1 MSDDTGP
8 AVAVGLI
15 IGLAIGASAVAF
27 VTSYNANYDEVQI
40 RKQLVNLG
48 VGSYDSHT
56 GAFRLKACGAQ
67 Q

>member
-8 AVAVGLI
+8 AVVVGLI
-15 IGLAIGASAVAF
+15 IGLAIGAASVAF

-40 RKQLVNLG
+40 RKQLVDLG

-56 GAFRLKACGAQ
+56 GAFQLKSCGVQ
-67 Q
+67 K